1 MLSPLKTHKKY
12 RILLNTLHIE
22 ECIRG
27 KTNAQYTNFIGS
39 QIEREHKLFTYIHT
53 AVKYIHLHNYIIFIN
68 LTLSKNIFLIEAFI

>member
-1 MLSPLKTHKKY
+1 MLPSLKTHKKY

-39 QIEREHKLFTYIHT
+39 QIEREHKQFTYIHT
-53 AVKYIHLHNYIIFIN
+53 AVKYIHTYI
-68 LTLSKNIFLIEAFI
+68 TM